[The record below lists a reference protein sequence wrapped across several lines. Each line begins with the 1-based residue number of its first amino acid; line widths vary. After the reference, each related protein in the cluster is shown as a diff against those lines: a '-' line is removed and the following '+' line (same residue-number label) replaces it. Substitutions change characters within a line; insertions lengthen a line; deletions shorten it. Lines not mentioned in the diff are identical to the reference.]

1 MDTAT
6 LLPFLVAIGTAGG
19 IWLAMSMANKKPS
32 RATERLDEIRNPAAR
47 NKGSN
52 LTGESTD
59 GMQGLLQKAA
69 PALTKAVQP
78 KTELEQ
84 SKLRVQLANAGYT
97 KPTAPQMFLAIR
109 AACMG
114 VGLFLG
120 LTSAAMFGLEG
131 KGMLGVAA
139 LVGIGMMGPSFI
151 LRMQASS
158 RISKLFLQ
166 MPDALDMMVVCC
178 EAGLGLD
185 AAMKKVSEEMD
196 VVCPEMCHEL
206 GMALQQLNIG
216 SPRREVLHELAVRT
230 GLDDMRRLATVLI
243 QADRFGTG
251 MAAAL
256 RMQSDEMRTRRRH
269 MAEEKAQQVAVK
281 LILPL
286 VLFIFP
292 GIFVVLVGPAA
303 IMMSESLVNG
313 GLR

>member
-1 MDTAT
+1 MDLAT
-6 LLPFLVAIGTAGG
+6 LLPFLVAIGVTGG
-19 IWLAMSMANKKPS
+19 IWFTMSLAGDKPN
-32 RATERLDEIRNPAAR
+32 RAAERLDEIRNPGARQKAAD
-47 NKGSN
+47 

-59 GMQGLLQKAA
+59 GVKGLLQKAA
-69 PALTKAVQP
+69 PTLSKAVQP

-84 SKLRVQLANAGYT
+84 SALRVKLANAGYSS
-97 KPTAPQMFLAIR
+97 PSAPQLFLAVR

-114 VGLFLG
+114 AGLFLA
-120 LTSAAMFGLEG
+120 LTCGAFFGIEGYGFYGIAAFVIV
-131 KGMLGVAA
+131 GMLG
-139 LVGIGMMGPSFI
+139 PSMLLKI
-151 LRMQASS
+151 QASS
-158 RISKLFLQ
+158 RINKLFLQ

-196 VVCPEMCHEL
+196 VVCPEMCTEL

-251 MAAAL
+251 MASAL

-303 IMMSESLVNG
+303 IMMSQSLVNG
-313 GLR
+313 GL